1 MFVKLCMFP
10 QVYPSNHKILKIIMV
25 VLIRNGGGHCN
36 NDVVSPAMLCVA
48 AFRTPIPTSCK
59 LSLTLEFALI
69 QQISCFLR
77 SSSHPSQV
85 YDPKFASPEAI
96 VIKSD
101 FSHNLDYCKCL
112 VIFNPLKCFIIDPFQ
127 CVNCSQI
134 NVKKF
139 NPESF
144 NSEIIVK
151 SKLLLH

>member
-1 MFVKLCMFP
+1 MRSFKSHVYNNVRCFP
-10 QVYPSNHKILKIIMV
+10 KFTPSNLQILVIIVMV

-85 YDPKFASPEAI
+85 YNPKFASAEAI
-96 VIKSD
+96 VIIPD
-101 FSHNLDYCKCL
+101 FSYNLDYCK
-112 VIFNPLKCFIIDPFQ
+112 FIDI
-127 CVNCSQI
+127 
-134 NVKKF
+134 
-139 NPESF
+139 
-144 NSEIIVK
+144 
-151 SKLLLH
+151 